1 MPSYSGSDTSASTL
15 TFIFD
20 YLIQYPDWAKVSH
33 RPHVSLLDAD
43 PYLSQRLRDEVDAH
57 HRGHGDFDLEEMPVL
72 HAVVN
77 ETLRLRPPVPGRSQ
91 RIVPD
96 GGVTLCGQCRHIVF
110 SSFPLNIKVHS
121 CRQIYPPALSLASLK
136 A

>member
-1 MPSYSGSDTSASTL
+1 MV

-20 YLIQYPDWAKVSH
+20 YLIQYPVWAKVGLQSCIPLRH
-33 RPHVSLLDAD
+33 PELSL
-43 PYLSQRLRDEVDAH
+43 PQRLRDEVDAH

-72 HAVVN
+72 RAIVN

-96 GGVTLCGQCRHIVF
+96 GGVTICGQCKCIVHPLPLQIPIPF
-110 SSFPLNIKVHS
+110 S
-121 CRQIYPPALSLASLK
+121 RQIYPPAPSLAFRK
-136 A
+136 AS